1 MEDGKIENG
10 KSCFFSPKMLLWTEA
25 LWTEALWNG
34 SIMDGKRQGVCVMGR
49 MNRSELTKTMHI
61 DTLEVK
67 KRINRLVE
75 TLFLT

>member
-1 MEDGKIENG
+1 MENLV
-10 KSCFFSPKMLLWTEA
+10 FFSENVVMD
-25 LWTEALWNG
+25 G
-34 SIMDGKRQGVCVMGR
+34 SGMDGKRQGVCVMGR

>member
-1 MEDGKIENG
+1 MENLVFFPENVVMDG
-10 KSCFFSPKMLLWTEA
+10 SVMV
-25 LWTEALWNG
+25 G
-34 SIMDGKRQGVCVMGR
+34 SVMDGKRQGVCVMGR